1 MQKTHWTISESAHS
15 DTALALLT
23 INCTEIHPCIQN
35 IYFQKLSTWTLCVH
49 NTTYV
54 GFFFCT
60 STKGVTGVVM
70 LAQQCGFSI
79 REIRCFVKGFPNN
92 QSPAELWRQAA
103 SVKINTLENQRED
116 IDRTIEL
123 LGQVGTCQCK
133 SFEQCGQ
140 EILEWVQR

>member
-1 MQKTHWTISESAHS
+1 MTTFFIGEVTKRTGIPASTLRYYESQELVPKPNRIGGRRVYNEAWMRW
-15 DTALALLT
+15 L
-23 INCTEIHPCIQN
+23 
-35 IYFQKLSTWTLCVH
+35 
-49 NTTYV
+49 
-54 GFFFCT
+54 
-60 STKGVTGVVM
+60 GVVM